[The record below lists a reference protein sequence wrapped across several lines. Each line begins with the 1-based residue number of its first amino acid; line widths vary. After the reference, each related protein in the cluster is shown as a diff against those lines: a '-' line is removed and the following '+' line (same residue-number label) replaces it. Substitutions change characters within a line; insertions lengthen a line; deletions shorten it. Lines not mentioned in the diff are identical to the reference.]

1 MFQKRFFP
9 AIKTTRKD
17 WWKPY
22 VLDLV
27 LACATGLL
35 FTGIAFFLPLH
46 LSLAAL
52 LLCYLFILLWLV
64 HKRGIGIAII
74 AAVIATA
81 VFDFLFVPPLFS
93 IQISRNEDGWALLFF
108 LAFAILLS
116 YSYSRLKHGVE
127 KAKRQREEE
136 KLHYE
141 EQLRKQYEE
150 VNRHDSQM
158 NIFYEVMQATREEK
172 DVKAQLKLVARAI
185 EEMFVHCGVRKC
197 LFFVP
202 DIDGRLFMHRP
213 GDDNSLSDELSPSE
227 EDIAA
232 WVMKHAKPVV
242 NRETPLISRE
252 KGSYLRRVVASKIRD
267 PQEISHCSY
276 LTPIVSGE
284 KILGE
289 SGKKVIGVL
298 YLRIEDT
305 DHPELPAIKRQ
316 LELGCDE
323 DAAQPGLFSQ
333 LLDHA
338 TFLIEQALIGRALM
352 QQESVER
359 ELQRRADELHTA
371 IISSVSHD
379 FHTPLTLIKG
389 VATGLLNQEMQAC
402 SEAEYQQMLDDVVC
416 EAEKLE
422 RMVTRMLDLSRI
434 EKGALKLDKELYP
447 IDGILIN
454 TLDRGHMRTLVAGRQ
469 IETHIPADPPPVELD
484 PILIEQVLSNL
495 IENAIRYTPAQSP
508 IEISVQADNEQL
520 IVSIADRGPGIPQH
534 ELERV
539 FESFYR
545 VGQREKGDLK
555 ELPGHGSGLG
565 LAVCQGFI
573 KAHGGRIWAEN
584 RQGGGAIFQF
594 ALPL

>member
-9 AIKTTRKD
+9 AIKTTRND
-17 WWKPY
+17 WWKSY
-22 VLDLV
+22 LLDLA
-27 LACATGLL
+27 LAFAAGLL
-35 FTGIAFFLPLH
+35 FTGIAFFLPFH
-46 LSLAAL
+46 FGLAAL
-52 LLCYLFILLWLV
+52 LLGYLFILLWLI
-64 HKRGIGIAII
+64 HKRGIGTAIL

-93 IQISRNEDGWALLFF
+93 IQVSKNEDGWTLLIF

-116 YSYSRLKHGVE
+116 YSYSRMKYGVE
-127 KAKRQREEE
+127 KARRQREEE
-136 KLHYE
+136 KFQYE
-141 EQLRKQYEE
+141 EQLRKQHEE

-172 DVKAQLKLVARAI
+172 DVKAQLNLVASAI
-185 EEMFVHCGVRKC
+185 EEMFAHCGVSKC

-213 GDDNSLSDELSPSE
+213 GDDTSISDELSPSE

-232 WVMKHAKPVV
+232 WVMRHAKPVV
-242 NRETPLISRE
+242 HRETPLISRE
-252 KGSYLRRVVASKIRD
+252 KGSYLRRVVASNI
-267 PQEISHCSY
+267 QASQGISHCSY
-276 LTPIVSGE
+276 LTPIISGE

-305 DHPELPAIKRQ
+305 DHPELSAIKRQ

-323 DAAQPGLFSQ
+323 DTVQPGLFSQ

-338 TFLIEQALIGRALM
+338 PFLIEQAMIGRALM
-352 QQESVER
+352 QKESVER

-389 VATGLLNQEMQAC
+389 VATGLLNQEMQVC
-402 SEAEYQQMLDDVVC
+402 NEAEYRQMLDDVVC
-416 EAEKLE
+416 ETDRLE

-434 EKGALKLDKELYP
+434 EKGALTLDKELYP
-447 IDGILIN
+447 IDGIIIN
-454 TLDRGHMRTLVAGRQ
+454 TLDRGHMRTLVAGRH
-469 IETHIPADPPPVELD
+469 IETHISPDPPPVEID

-495 IENAIRYTPAQSP
+495 IENAIRYTPPQSP
-508 IEISVQADNEQL
+508 IEISVQADDEQL
-520 IVSIADRGPGIPQH
+520 IVSVADHGPGIPQH
-534 ELERV
+534 ELDRV

-545 VGQREKGDLK
+545 VGQREKGDLM

-594 ALPL
+594 TLPL

>member
-1 MFQKRFFP
+1 MFQIRIFP
-9 AIKTTRKD
+9 VIKTTRSD
-17 WWKPY
+17 WWKSY
-22 VLDLV
+22 LLDLA
-27 LACATGLL
+27 LAFAAGLL
-35 FTGIAFFLPLH
+35 LIGIAFFLPIH
-46 LSLAAL
+46 PGLAAL
-52 LLCYLFILLWLV
+52 QLSFLFILLWLI
-64 HKRGIGIAII
+64 HKRGIGTAILTAI
-74 AAVIATA
+74 IATA
-81 VFDFLFVPPLFS
+81 VFDYLFVSPRFS
-93 IQISRNEDGWALLFF
+93 FQISEIEDGWTLLIF

-116 YSYSRLKHGVE
+116 LSYSRMKHAVE
-127 KAKRQREEE
+127 KTGRQREEE

-141 EQLRKQYEE
+141 EQLRKQHEE
-150 VNRHDSQM
+150 VNRHDSQR

-172 DVKAQLKLVARAI
+172 DVKAQLNLVARAI
-185 EEMFVHCGVRKC
+185 EEMFAHCGVSKC

-232 WVMKHAKPVV
+232 WVMKRAKPVV
-242 NRETPLISRE
+242 HRETPLISRE
-252 KGSYLRRVVASKIRD
+252 KGSYLRRVVASNIQD
-267 PQEISHCSY
+267 SQEVCHCSY

-359 ELQRRADELHTA
+359 ELQRRADELHTT

-402 SEAEYQQMLDDVVC
+402 SEVEYQQMLEAVVS
-416 EAEKLE
+416 EADWLE
-422 RMVTRMLDLSRI
+422 RIVTRMLDLSRI
-434 EKGALKLDKELYP
+434 EQGALKLDKELYP
-447 IDGILIN
+447 IEGIILN
-454 TLDRGHMRTLVAGRQ
+454 TLDRGHMRSLIAGRD
-469 IETHIPADPPPVELD
+469 IRKHLHDELPAVELD
-484 PILIEQVLSNL
+484 PVLIEQVLVNL
-495 IENAIRYTPAQSP
+495 VENAIRYTPPESP
-508 IEISVQADNEQL
+508 VEISVVADEKQL
-520 IVSIADRGPGIPQH
+520 VVAVADRGPGIPTN
-534 ELERV
+534 ELGRV

-545 VGQREKGDLK
+545 VRQRENGDLMA
-555 ELPGHGSGLG
+555 LPGHGSGLG
-565 LAVCQGFI
+565 LAVCEGFV

-584 RQGGGAIFQF
+584 RENGGAVFQF
-594 ALPL
+594 TLPR